1 MMELNK
7 FCLSQFNEALID
19 LNKWQ
24 ELVDLITDI
33 FDADSSTIVKF
44 NDQTFSVFV
53 TSCNENNFLS
63 LNDEWSYESQ
73 SFCRA
78 IVDNKQQLYIPN
90 ALESEQWKN
99 SPPVVKGPV
108 RSYCGVPIFWPGNDL
123 VFGTI
128 CAIDTAPTNYK
139 SSLTK
144 LLTQLSRLITAD
156 LQMAYDMEI
165 HRQMSI
171 TNSMTGLLNR
181 RGLEVLAEQ
190 KLQEAKRK
198 QCSIGIFYI
207 DIDNLKIVNDTFSHA
222 AGDECIL
229 SLVKALKLSLKESDL
244 IARIGGDEFVAFSLL
259 DHDRKKEFFALSNN
273 IQENYKTII
282 KDNDELSLT
291 SLSIGQLIQPHSATI
306 CLEDLLSQADELM
319 YEEKT
324 KKRNS

>member
-198 QCSIGIFYI
+198 QCSIG
-207 DIDNLKIVNDTFSHA
+207 NA
-222 AGDECIL
+222 
-229 SLVKALKLSLKESDL
+229 
-244 IARIGGDEFVAFSLL
+244 
-259 DHDRKKEFFALSNN
+259 DHLR
-273 IQENYKTII
+273 
-282 KDNDELSLT
+282 
-291 SLSIGQLIQPHSATI
+291 
-306 CLEDLLSQADELM
+306 
-319 YEEKT
+319 
-324 KKRNS
+324 